1 MGVIRRSTMLL
12 SHGLSC
18 RLRSRGRMPVEE
30 GYCGARVGKQRHLET
45 ARYHPHAEP
54 KESQTP
60 PIHGGYTCPPW
71 GLTPTADTGN
81 KTLPMQP
88 PAGLERSL
96 LPLSPGE
103 RALNYDYREDTAK
116 VGGVPSCQ
124 LLCPIVGL
132 CSSCPQS
139 AGLGRHRPQPP
150 PSTPH
155 GIWDS
160 DGPCAPLTEKRPSFC
175 VSHARDR
182 LLRGLAAPGH
192 PALSPQ
198 LLGYF

>member
-1 MGVIRRSTMLL
+1 MLL

-18 RLRSRGRMPVEE
+18 RLRSRGRMPGEA
-30 GYCGARVGKQRHLET
+30 GYCRARVGKQRHLEM
-45 ARYHPHAEP
+45 ARYHPQAEP
-54 KESQTP
+54 KESQTLP
-60 PIHGGYTCPPW
+60 LSW
-71 GLTPTADTGN
+71 GLHLSALGSDPHCRPRQQDTSH
-81 KTLPMQP
+81 
-88 PAGLERSL
+88 AGLERSL

-103 RALNYDYREDTAK
+103 GALNYDYREETAK

-132 CSSCPQS
+132 CSSCHQS
-139 AGLGRHRPQPP
+139 AGLGRHHPQPP
-150 PSTPH
+150 PFTPH

-160 DGPCAPLTEKRPSFC
+160 EGPCASLTEKRPSFC
-175 VSHARDR
+175 VSHARER
-182 LLRGLAAPGH
+182 LLGGLAALGH